1 MSTKAPVAAVAAISA
16 ASTAST
22 RPNRRTVRSAV
33 NEWLRDTSI
42 TPTEKKPVS
51 RIARAASEVMRR
63 LRVRMVSS
71 TALATPVT
79 SAPR

>member
-1 MSTKAPVAAVAAISA
+1 MATISA

-22 RPNRRTVRSAV
+22 RPNSSTVRSAV
-33 NEWLRDTSI
+33 NEWLRDTRI

-51 RIARAASEVMRR
+51 RTASAASEVMRR
-63 LRVRMVSS
+63 LRVRIVSS

-79 SAPR
+79 SAPT